1 MGLARA
7 LILNPKIVVAD
18 EALSTLDIS
27 VRSQI
32 INLLLEMQE
41 TMGLSY
47 VLVANDLG
55 IVSHISDEVLVMH
68 EGRVVERGK
77 TLRVFADPQHDVT
90 RRLIQNY
97 NNEYRR

>member
-1 MGLARA
+1 
-7 LILNPKIVVAD
+7 
-18 EALSTLDIS
+18 
-27 VRSQI
+27 
-32 INLLLEMQE
+32 
-41 TMGLSY
+41 

-68 EGRVVERGK
+68 EGRGGARQD
-77 TLRVFADPQHDVT
+77 LRVFADPQHDVT

>member
-1 MGLARA
+1 MNLLESQA
-7 LILNPKIVVAD
+7 I
-18 EALSTLDIS
+18 E
-27 VRSQI
+27 QI